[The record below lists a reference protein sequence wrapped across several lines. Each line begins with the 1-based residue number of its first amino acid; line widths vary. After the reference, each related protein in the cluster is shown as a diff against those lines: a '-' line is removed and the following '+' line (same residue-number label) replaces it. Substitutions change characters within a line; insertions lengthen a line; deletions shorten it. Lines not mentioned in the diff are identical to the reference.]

1 MAQNRRHLKRHSMP
15 TAWPTFRKTATFAV
29 KPKPGSMKQ
38 KYVVPVVVMLRDV
51 LKLVHTTKEA
61 KYAVFKK
68 YIKLNGRE
76 VEDIKTPIGMFD
88 ILEIEKV
95 GKKYSFIFNTYGK
108 VKMFEVNDSNVYTKV
123 INKTIVKG
131 GKVQINTMSGINVLV
146 DTKEAK
152 KISTNA
158 TLVIDTI
165 SKKIQSVLE
174 LKESALV
181 YVMDGK
187 YKGLFADVVDFTHYN
202 GVAPDLVSI
211 KMGSENHITAKE
223 YCFVIDEKRR
233 VE

>member
-15 TAWPTFRKTATFAV
+15 TAWPTFRKTATFV
-29 KPKPGSMKQ
+29 TRPKPGSMKQ

-51 LKLVHTTKEA
+51 LGLIHTTKEA

-76 VEDIKTPIGMFD
+76 VQDIKTPIGLFD
-88 ILEIEKV
+88 ILEIEKIK
-95 GKKYSFIFNTYGK
+95 KKYSFLFDTQGRIK
-108 VKMFEVNDSNVYTKV
+108 VFEVSDSNLYTKV
-123 INKTIVKG
+123 TNKTLVKG
-131 GKVQINTMSGINVLV
+131 GSVQINTMSGVNVLV
-146 DTKEAK
+146 DAK
-152 KISTNA
+152 KAKTISTNS
-158 TLVIDTI
+158 TLVIDMN

-174 LKESALV
+174 LKEKSLV

-187 YKGLFADVVDFTHYN
+187 YRGNFGEVVEFTHYN

-211 KMGSENHITAKE
+211 KMGDENHITAKE